1 LVSLLYFKQIVH
13 IFISFESIY
22 YKFNFNYKFLTKTC
36 GGIPMKTKNIVIVAG
51 VSFLH
56 LIILGGVALTSG
68 CTTTEVLAPK
78 GYIPAPAE
86 QLPSEAPELK
96 LEIEPIAQPE
106 KIEIEETIA
115 PATTPIAP
123 QTITLEPVK
132 TEIIKY
138 KVTRGDSFWLIS
150 KKYGVSQQE
159 LAAYNKMNL
168 KQTLK
173 VGQML
178 NIPPGG
184 KLKSPAELKA
194 SLKKARKARK
204 VSKKRRHHRSVKTK
218 VITHQPIPS
227 SGTYTVKPG
236 DNPWTIARKFRVNT
250 NRLLGANGLNR
261 SSVLKIGQKLVIP
274 GGTSNTHAV
283 AATSRPSVKPV
294 KTIEPTPSTIEDAN
308 KTTNDILNSVDEP
321 SSEAPAKVTTTTTT
335 EDLSEADD
343 TFSDDETSIS
353 GADTVTLDADTT
365 IDKFAAAYKVK
376 VEDLERLNPDLPKDG
391 NLKSGALILMPA
403 K

>member
-1 LVSLLYFKQIVH
+1 
-13 IFISFESIY
+13 
-22 YKFNFNYKFLTKTC
+22 
-36 GGIPMKTKNIVIVAG
+36 MKTKNIVIVAG

-56 LIILGGVALTSG
+56 LIILGGIALTSG

-96 LEIEPIAQPE
+96 LEIEPIVQPE
-106 KIEIEETIA
+106 KVEIEEIVILET
-115 PATTPIAP
+115 PAAKP
-123 QTITLEPVK
+123 ITLEPVK

-138 KVTRGDSFWLIS
+138 KVTRGDSFWFIS

-173 VGQML
+173 VGQVL

-184 KLKSPAELKA
+184 KLKSATELKA
-194 SLKKARKARK
+194 SLKKARK
-204 VSKKRRHHRSVKTK
+204 VVKKRRQHRSVKTK
-218 VITHQPIPS
+218 VIAHQPIPS
-227 SGTYTVKPG
+227 SGTYTVKSG
-236 DNPWTIARKFRVNT
+236 DNPWTIARKFRVKT
-250 NRLLGANGLNR
+250 NSLLGANGLNR

-274 GGTSNTHAV
+274 GGSSRSHASAVTSQ
-283 AATSRPSVKPV
+283 PSVKPV
-294 KTIEPTPSTIEDAN
+294 KVTQPTPSTIEDAN

-321 SSEAPAKVTTTTTT
+321 MTSEDATKVTTTTT
-335 EDLSEADD
+335 DNLSEADD
-343 TFSDDETSIS
+343 TFAEEESAIS

-391 NLKSGALILMPA
+391 NLKSGALILMPT